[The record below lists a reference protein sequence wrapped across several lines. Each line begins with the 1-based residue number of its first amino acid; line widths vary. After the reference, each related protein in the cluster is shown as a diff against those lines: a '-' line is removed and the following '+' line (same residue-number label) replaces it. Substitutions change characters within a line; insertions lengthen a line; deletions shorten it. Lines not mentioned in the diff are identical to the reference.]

1 MNILCTLS
9 IISNLLKEQNK
20 KQKDLTDYLGIT
32 KNSFTNWKSGQNKS
46 YKKYI
51 PQIAEFFGVSTDY
64 LLCRPTING
73 INSHNNIS
81 GNNNIIGNGYN
92 TGDNLL
98 TEQETALV
106 SIFKS
111 LDVINQ
117 AKLLTYAAELQK
129 NTIEKN

>member
-1 MNILCTLS
+1 MFWENYVELCIKNNTS
-9 IISNLLKEQNK
+9 PNAVAKAIGISSASVTYWKNGSKPRDTALKK
-20 KQKDLTDYLGIT
+20 
-32 KNSFTNWKSGQNKS
+32 
-46 YKKYI
+46 
-51 PQIAEFFGVSTDY
+51 IANYFDVSTDY
-64 LLCRPTING
+64 LLGRTTTINE